1 VYFAENVV
9 PVIKTVNETALS
21 FTLNSYY
28 AGAAFN
34 STCGLV
40 HDPAYGNRQ
49 SFKGHILLK
58 GYRTLI
64 IRNDGA
70 NAAFIE
76 SIEFDDVN
84 ATHCTRGLLSKL
96 SSMTGV
102 FQPSR
107 ISNAQDA
114 WFCVSD
120 VSKKLTS
127 PCSIISY
134 VTLTDTGF
142 NGIAI
147 NKNRPSSSSS
157 EIISPDSLLVLRN
170 GTSLVLRELI
180 AGAVNSEVTFT
191 SKFSTGVFTGEIEV
205 VLSSGTLSAYVN
217 GTLAGSL
224 AVAQT
229 LGYAGMIGFKTQ
241 RFVCNGMYISG
252 EVKSIY

>member
-1 VYFAENVV
+1 
-9 PVIKTVNETALS
+9 
-21 FTLNSYY
+21 
-28 AGAAFN
+28 
-34 STCGLV
+34 
-40 HDPAYGNRQ
+40 
-49 SFKGHILLK
+49 
-58 GYRTLI
+58 
-64 IRNDGA
+64 
-70 NAAFIE
+70 
-76 SIEFDDVN
+76 
-84 ATHCTRGLLSKL
+84 
-96 SSMTGV
+96 MTGV